1 MQDKKSLTPLI
12 LLISLSLI
20 WGTSFI
26 LIKQGLKVFS
36 GDEVGA
42 LRVSAASLFL
52 LPIAIFRLGELRQ
65 LHFGNFSWQE

>member
-1 MQDKKSLTPLI
+1 MSDRRNLTPLI

-26 LIKQGLKVFS
+26 LIIQGLKVFS

-42 LRVSAASLFL
+42 LRELQNFRHDR
-52 LPIAIFRLGELRQ
+52 LPLMSTLA
-65 LHFGNFSWQE
+65 